1 MSINDPI
8 SSLMTTSVVCISPEQ
23 KLLDLKHI
31 YEKNKF
37 HHHVPVVEQG
47 KLVGMVSLIDFM
59 REVSH
64 ASLDEEEE
72 VYHRSVVRDIMRIN
86 PVAVTPETPIAHV
99 AEILSKG
106 EIRSVVIAEENEIR
120 GIVTT
125 ADIIRYFLKK

>member
-8 SSLMTTSVVCISPEQ
+8 SSLMTTSVVCISPDQ

-37 HHHVPVVEQG
+37 HHHVPVVENG
-47 KLVGMVSLIDFM
+47 KLIGMVSLIDFM

-72 VYHRSVVRDIMRIN
+72 VYHRASVRDIMRLN
-86 PVAVTPETPIAHV
+86 PVAVAADTPIVQV

-106 EIRSVVIAEENEIR
+106 EIRSVVIAEQDEIR

-125 ADIIRYFLKK
+125 ADIIRYFLKN

>member
-8 SSLMTTSVVCISPEQ
+8 SSLMTTSVVTISPDQ

-31 YEKNKF
+31 YEKHKF
-37 HHHVPVVEQG
+37 HHHVPVMENG

-86 PVAVTPETPIAHV
+86 PVAVTPETPIAQV

-106 EIRSVVIAEENEIR
+106 EIRSVVIAQENEIR

-125 ADIIRYFLKK
+125 ADIIRYFLKR

>member
-86 PVAVTPETPIAHV
+86 PVAVTPETPIAQV

>member
-1 MSINDPI
+1 
-8 SSLMTTSVVCISPEQ
+8 
-23 KLLDLKHI
+23 
-31 YEKNKF
+31 
-37 HHHVPVVEQG
+37 
-47 KLVGMVSLIDFM
+47 
-59 REVSH
+59 
-64 ASLDEEEE
+64 
-72 VYHRSVVRDIMRIN
+72 VRDIMRIN

>member
-1 MSINDPI
+1 MSNNDPI
-8 SSLMTTSVVCISPEQ
+8 SSLMTTSVVCISPDQ

-37 HHHVPVVEQG
+37 HHHVPVVENG
-47 KLVGMVSLIDFM
+47 KLIGMVSLIDFM

-72 VYHRSVVRDIMRIN
+72 VYHRSSVRDIMRLN
-86 PVAVTPETPIAHV
+86 PVAVTADTPIVQV

>member
-8 SSLMTTSVVCISPEQ
+8 SSLMTTAVVCISPEQ

-86 PVAVTPETPIAHV
+86 PVAVSPATPIAQV

>member
-8 SSLMTTSVVCISPEQ
+8 SSLMTTSVVTISPDQ

-31 YEKNKF
+31 YEKHKF
-37 HHHVPVVEQG
+37 HHHVPVTENG

-86 PVAVTPETPIAHV
+86 PVAVTPETPIAQV

-106 EIRSVVIAEENEIR
+106 EIRSVVIAQENEIR

-125 ADIIRYFLKK
+125 ADIIRYFLKR